1 MYLNGIQIG
10 SSTGVTL
17 NNIVKTQNYIGKSN
31 WDADPL
37 INDAIFDEF
46 KIFNRPLNSSE
57 ITREMNKLQPQITII
72 D

>member
-1 MYLNGIQIG
+1 MYLNGTQIG

-17 NNIVKTQNYIGKSN
+17 NNIVKTQNFIGKSN
-31 WDADPL
+31 WAADPL
-37 INDAIFDEF
+37 VNDAIFDEF

-57 ITREMNKLQPQITII
+57 IKSEMNKSQPQIVII